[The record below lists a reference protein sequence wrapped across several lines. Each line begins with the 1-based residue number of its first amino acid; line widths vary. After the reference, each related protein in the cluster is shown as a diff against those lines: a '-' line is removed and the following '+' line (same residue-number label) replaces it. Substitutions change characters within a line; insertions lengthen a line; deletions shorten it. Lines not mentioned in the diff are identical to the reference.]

1 MSVPH
6 HPSTAPVAVPSTGPL
21 VGGGA
26 ASSPVSQPDRV
37 TLGQQLVVA
46 AQDLQLAIHEL
57 AGERT
62 TIHALEA
69 SSFLSAIDA
78 AQSVTAARERARYS
92 NAEARARLTEA
103 EARVDAARV
112 WWDTLRALLAP

>member
-6 HPSTAPVAVPSTGPL
+6 HPSTAPAAVPSTGPL
-21 VGGGA
+21 GGGA
-26 ASSPVSQPDRV
+26 ASNGVSSNPDRAI
-37 TLGQQLVVA
+37 LGQQLVVA
-46 AQDLQLAIHEL
+46 AQDLQLAINQL

-62 TIHALEA
+62 TVHALEA
-69 SSFLSAIDA
+69 ASFLSAIDA